1 VSAKRPT
8 GRGSGRGRRP
18 ARTGAASGPART
30 GAARS
35 GSGSRLRRT
44 LRWTLALA
52 LAVAAG
58 WLGSVLVPGPL
69 RPSADAAFPGVP
81 QTLVRIG
88 AYRGNGGGVEVA
100 PVDGGADVLLIVYPG
115 GLVRPHAYTWIGVAL
130 APVGVRTLVP
140 AMPLDLAVLARDRAG
155 ALIRDRRDGEATVV
169 IAGHS
174 LGGAMAAS
182 WAARHEGSADGL
194 VLMGAY
200 PAPGDDLAGHDL
212 ATLVLAAE
220 HDGLATLGEVRE
232 GMERLPGRAGI
243 EIVGGAV
250 HAFFGRYGPQ
260 RGDGLPTVPRS
271 VAEAEIAGALEAFLA
286 SVR

>member
-1 VSAKRPT
+1 MSTKRPS
-8 GRGSGRGRRP
+8 GRGSAGRR
-18 ARTGAASGPART
+18 GPART
-30 GAARS
+30 NAKGTAS
-35 GSGSRLRRT
+35 TSRLRRG
-44 LRWTLALA
+44 LRWTLVLV

-58 WLGSVLVPGPL
+58 WLGAVVVPGPL
-69 RPSADAAFPGVP
+69 RPSADAVVPAVP

-88 AYRGNGGGVEVA
+88 AYEGNGGGIEVA
-100 PVDGGADVLLIVYPG
+100 PVDGGADVLLILYPG

-140 AMPLDLAVLARDRAG
+140 AMPLDLAVLARDRAD
-155 ALIRDRRDGEATVV
+155 ALVRDRRSGEATVV

-182 WAARHEGSADGL
+182 WAARHEGAVDGL

-200 PAPGDDLAGHDL
+200 PASGDDLSGHDL
-212 ATLVLAAE
+212 PTLVLAAE
-220 HDGLATLGEVRE
+220 HDGLATLNEIRD
-232 GMERLPGRAGI
+232 GMDRLPGRAGI
-243 EIVGGAV
+243 EVVGGAV

-271 VAEAEIAGALEAFLA
+271 VAEAEIAGAIEAFLA